1 MDTINKIDTIYK
13 LGIEFSAFF
22 LLCVLVSG
30 SEKEGEAKGGWV
42 GFG

>member
-1 MDTINKIDTIYK
+1 MNKINTMYK
-13 LGIEFSAFF
+13 FGIEFSAFF

-30 SEKEGEAKGGWV
+30 SEKEREAKGGWV